1 MEKKKIVDKLL
12 EMLEQ
17 KLNLKIQPTGDYLK
31 DRRLFRG
38 VCNQLMPMD
47 LGDEFYKLQ
56 DELLQQE
63 LAEKGVFDV
72 NLLSFRDKIALF
84 KGDITTLKADAI
96 VNAAND
102 QFLGCFVP
110 CHNCIDN
117 VIMSASGFQMRNE
130 LAKLKKQKNYDS
142 EPVKVTS
149 GYNLPSKYVF
159 HVAGPQ
165 IFGEVTEKDKQDL
178 ANCYLYCLDKAKE
191 MGLKSIVFCCI
202 STGVHSFPNELA
214 SEIAIKTV
222 RSWLNE
228 SGYDLKVVF
237 DVFLNIDE
245 ELYEQGLRK

>member
-1 MEKKKIVDKLL
+1 MEKQKVIDKLL
-12 EMLEQ
+12 NMLAE
-17 KLNLKIQPTGDYLK
+17 KLNLKIQPTGDYLQ

-56 DELLQQE
+56 DELLKTE
-63 LAEKGVFDV
+63 SEEKGVVDI
-72 NLLSFRDKIALF
+72 NSLKYKNNISLF

-130 LAKLKKQKNYDS
+130 LAKLKKQKNYDG
-142 EPVKVTS
+142 EPVKITS
-149 GYNLPSKYVF
+149 GYNLPCKYVF

-178 ANCYLYCLDKAKE
+178 ENCYLFCLDKAKE

-202 STGVHSFPNELA
+202 STGVYSFPNELA
-214 SEIAIKTV
+214 CEIAIKTV
-222 RSWLNE
+222 KDWQSKTKSN
-228 SGYDLKVVF
+228 LKIVF
-237 DVFLNIDE
+237 NVFKDIDE
-245 ELYEQGLRK
+245 ELYEQRL

>member
-12 EMLEQ
+12 ELLSK
-17 KLNLKIQPTGDYLK
+17 KLNLKIKPTGDYPQ

-63 LAEKGVFDV
+63 LAEKEVFDV
-72 NLLSFRDKIALF
+72 NLLSFKGNIALF

-130 LAKLKKQKNYDS
+130 LARLKKQKNYDN
-142 EPVKVTS
+142 EPVKITS
-149 GYNLPSKYVF
+149 GYNLPCRYVF

-165 IFGEVTEKDKQDL
+165 IFGQVTEKDKQDL

-202 STGVHSFPNELA
+202 STGVYSFPNELA
-214 SEIAIKTV
+214 CEIAIKTV
-222 RSWLNE
+222 KDWQSKTKSN
-228 SGYDLKVVF
+228 LKIVF
-237 DVFLNIDE
+237 NVFKDIDE
-245 ELYEQGLRK
+245 EQYAQRL

>member
-1 MEKKKIVDKLL
+1 MEKKKIIDKLL
-12 EMLEQ
+12 ELLSK
-17 KLNLKIQPTGDYLK
+17 KLNLKIKPTGDYPQ

-63 LAEKGVFDV
+63 FTEKEVFDV
-72 NLLSFRDKIALF
+72 NSLQFRDNIALF

-110 CHNCIDN
+110 CHKCIDN

-130 LAKLKKQKNYDS
+130 LAELKKQKNYNS

-149 GYNLPSKYVF
+149 GYNLPCKYVF

-178 ANCYLYCLDKAKE
+178 ANCYHNSLNKAKE

-202 STGVHSFPNELA
+202 STGVYSFPNELA

-222 RSWLNE
+222 RGWLNE

-237 DVFLNIDE
+237 DVFQDTDE